1 VEGKSTLEEAKRFLT
16 SLLTHGGISAKD
28 VKGAAD
34 AHMISLATLRRAKS
48 ALGVNVSR
56 EGFGPGSAVIW
67 SLPSI
72 GAQHPSENG
81 ANPHRCSQKK
91 MSTYAG
97 NEHLY
102 VSQTDLEER
111 AAILEYDGGLTRAD
125 AEAQAAVEFP
135 ELPAFLNRRNS

>member
-1 VEGKSTLEEAKRFLT
+1 M
-16 SLLTHGGISAKD
+16 SAKD

-48 ALGVNVSR
+48 ALGV

-102 VSQTDLEER
+102 VEQTDLEER
-111 AAILEYDGGLTRAD
+111 AAILEYDGGLARAE
-125 AEAQAAVEFP
+125 AEAQAAVP
-135 ELPAFLNRRNS
+135 ELPAFLNRRNR